1 MHLRGT
7 NNALTLLCWNALV
20 QVDFLLG
27 CFELMVNYHREKTL
41 IPHHLNYSVCLERRA
56 LDDDAKLNVVLQHLR

>member
-1 MHLRGT
+1 M
-7 NNALTLLCWNALV
+7 